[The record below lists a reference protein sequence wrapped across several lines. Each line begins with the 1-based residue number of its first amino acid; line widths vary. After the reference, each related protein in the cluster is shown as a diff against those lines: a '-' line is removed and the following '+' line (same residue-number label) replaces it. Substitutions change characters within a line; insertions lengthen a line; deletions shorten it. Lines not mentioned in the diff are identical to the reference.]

1 MADTVGQPAR
11 RRSAAA
17 AVALV
22 GASLL
27 TACALLRRIAREE
40 KRRKARRGAEEPPMA
55 VPSLPVLGNALAY
68 KADPAGFL
76 QRQRNELG
84 TTFSL
89 NLAGLRMAVVA
100 GRHEMVQVAT
110 AGEAVLSAQAATAD
124 FGFGETLGEF
134 NVYFGTDLHK
144 VVLKSTGLAELGS
157 ETCSTEL
164 AAAIATAVDAA
175 LPLGQDGSHGSL
187 RDMLDTMR
195 RAMLHTVVLHLLG
208 SGVLAAFNGPPGRH
222 SRDLLSEFMVFQDRV
237 EDATTKGVAL
247 PSWLS
252 RPLIWWPVRLRR
264 WRLRRRL
271 AEAVAAVWA
280 PASGGEARRDTCLR
294 APSPCLAAR
303 RSGRPLARHPAA
315 LREPLCHPGLG
326 EVSPAP
332 PGRRGG
338 SGGGREGRGEGVAGG
353 GC

>member
-1 MADTVGQPAR
+1 
-11 RRSAAA
+11 
-17 AVALV
+17 
-22 GASLL
+22 
-27 TACALLRRIAREE
+27 
-40 KRRKARRGAEEPPMA
+40 MA